1 MRDLKNDKGSL
12 QAYLSN
18 FAKDILNPL
27 FFSFFYSINLILA
40 SWCKIIITERC
51 KKNGMKL

>member
-40 SWCKIIITERC
+40 SWCKIIITERY